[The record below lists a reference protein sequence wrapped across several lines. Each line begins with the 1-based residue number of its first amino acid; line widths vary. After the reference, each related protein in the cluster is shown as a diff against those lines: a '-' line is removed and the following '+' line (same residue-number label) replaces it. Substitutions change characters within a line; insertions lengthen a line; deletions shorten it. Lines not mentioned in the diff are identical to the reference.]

1 MESNPGGTKM
11 DKGFFGPDRNYHYW
25 QLKRHKNKQKLD
37 GKIGYWLYL
46 KEMKE
51 WKASQI
57 RKRRFING

>member
-11 DKGFFGPDRNYHYW
+11 DEGFFGPNRNYHYW
-25 QLKRHKNKQKLD
+25 QLKRHKNEQKLD
-37 GKIGYWLYL
+37 VKIGYWLYL

-57 RKRRFING
+57 RKRKYISG

>member
-1 MESNPGGTKM
+1 MESSPGGTKM

-25 QLKRHKNKQKLD
+25 QLKRHKNKQKLA

>member
-1 MESNPGGTKM
+1 M